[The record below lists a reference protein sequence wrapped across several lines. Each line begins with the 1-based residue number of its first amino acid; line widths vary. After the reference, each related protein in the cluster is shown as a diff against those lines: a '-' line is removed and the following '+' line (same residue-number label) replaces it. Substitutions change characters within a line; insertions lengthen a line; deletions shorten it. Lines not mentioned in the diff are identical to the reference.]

1 MIIYFMKN
9 FNEIKEI
16 LDIKSKKKIN
26 DKQFLED
33 FNWDSIAMI
42 NLISLAN
49 KKYKKKINGENLNK
63 LSTLKDLDNLI
74 SKLKMRK

>member
-49 KKYKKKINGENLNK
+49 KKYKKKN
-63 LSTLKDLDNLI
+63 
-74 SKLKMRK
+74 

>member
-1 MIIYFMKN
+1 
-9 FNEIKEI
+9 
-16 LDIKSKKKIN
+16 
-26 DKQFLED
+26 
-33 FNWDSIAMI
+33 MI

>member
-1 MIIYFMKN
+1 MIIYLMKN

-26 DKQFLED
+26 DKEFLED
-33 FNWDSIAMI
+33 FNWDSLAMI

-49 KKYKKKINGENLNK
+49 KKYKKKINGEKLNK
-63 LSTLKDLDNLI
+63 LSTIKDLDNLI
-74 SKLKMRK
+74 SKLKMKK